1 MTQEGNV
8 IHAKHGYVFKRK
20 GTDEVLGDTVYL
32 GKSYYINGVLL
43 AEPHQDTPEDFEEV
57 FSGEPIPLPEG
68 ELSDSEALN
77 IITGKETP

>member
-8 IHAKHGYVFKRK
+8 IYAQQGYVFKRK

-43 AEPHQDTPEDFEEV
+43 DEPHQDTPEDFEEV
-57 FSGEPIPLPEG
+57 IPIATE
-68 ELSDSEALN
+68 DEAN
-77 IITGKETP
+77 EQY